1 MFSLKIRKYILLIWF
16 LMVAPMM
23 VYTFRIGSYD
33 FDNRNPIDWGRWQRC
48 LRALIPGAHPYEGY
62 SKKDLSGFE
71 NDLEYYHYDI
81 KRYKKTYPSIS
92 LEEALKKYKGEEPS
106 RYESFIEKTKLIEKI
121 KRNPRQ
127 TFKGAVKEWKLFLE
141 DFKPFE
147 FIATAI
153 VSVMFLAFI
162 YNMRKLLV
170 VLWILVV
177 MPGMFIVFSDWQW
190 LDPFKITAIFTIIYF
205 AIVYLMSGKSR
216 KQNHQEMKGS
226 ASGDLKVVKNSELIK
241 KVVNGERYVIQ
252 QKGKPRAAVV
262 SMEDLKKL
270 EEIENEI
277 EVRSRKST
285 MADTGE
291 NTSSRKPLD
300 NREK

>member
-1 MFSLKIRKYILLIWF
+1 MFSSKTKKIIILAWIL
-16 LMVAPMM
+16 VAAPTM
-23 VYTFRIGSYD
+23 VYTFPFCRYYWLKKEPLDWEHWRHALKVFTPGS
-33 FDNRNPIDWGRWQRC
+33 
-48 LRALIPGAHPYEGY
+48 HPYEDW
-62 SKKDLSGFE
+62 KKYINDYKQEINDYINDSAEYGIKHPSLS
-71 NDLEYYHYDI
+71 
-81 KRYKKTYPSIS
+81 S
-92 LEEALKKYKGEEPS
+92 EEAAKKYQEEYPEVFKS
-106 RYESFIEKTKLIEKI
+106 AKETFKLLDMIEL
-121 KRNPRQ
+121 NPRQ
-127 TFKGAVKEWKLFLE
+127 TFKGAVKEWKLFVKGLGW
-141 DFKPFE
+141 FE
-147 FIATAI
+147 FVATAI

-170 VLWILVV
+170 VLWILIV

-205 AIVYLMSGKSR
+205 AIVYLMPGKSR
-216 KQNHQEMKGS
+216 KQNHQEMKES

-285 MADTGE
+285 MADTGK